1 MDELLGKWSTP
12 FALATA
18 ISGGAAWLTTTRNDV
33 QYLASQVETIQV
45 DLDKFNEKAND
56 QDSRLSRMEAKI
68 DMIIDYMK
76 RQRHDPPPRRQ
87 R

>member
-1 MDELLGKWSTP
+1 MDDLLGKWSTP

-33 QYLASQVETIQV
+33 QYLASQIETIQE
-45 DLDKFNEKAND
+45 DIDTLNERAND
-56 QDSRLSRMEAKI
+56 KDRRLSRMEAKI
-68 DMIIDYMK
+68 DMLIDYMK
-76 RQRHDPPPRRQ
+76 RKQHEHPPRRE